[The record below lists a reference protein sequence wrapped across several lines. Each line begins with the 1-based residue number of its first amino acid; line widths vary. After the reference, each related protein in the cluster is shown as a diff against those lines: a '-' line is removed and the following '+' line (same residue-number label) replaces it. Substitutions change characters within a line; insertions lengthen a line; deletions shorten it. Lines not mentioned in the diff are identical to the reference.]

1 MKFIYILLFS
11 LCSSTFSLFYG
22 QKNPVFKVVLDAGHG
37 GKDPGKV
44 VQKNI
49 FEKDVVLKIVLLV
62 GKKLEAYPDIK
73 VIYTRK
79 TDVLLPIGTKPMYSF
94 QYTATLT
101 KHK

>member
-37 GKDPGKV
+37 GKDPGKE

-49 FEKDVVLKIVLLV
+49 F
-62 GKKLEAYPDIK
+62 
-73 VIYTRK
+73 
-79 TDVLLPIGTKPMYSF
+79 
-94 QYTATLT
+94 
-101 KHK
+101 